1 MATQEK
7 PKRSKGSTVV
17 FSTVGIMASVRI
29 LLGRISPEWNHVLL
43 QVVEADEELEI
54 VGAAEDL
61 VALLMQVEELK
72 ADVVVLSQ
80 LPDGSEPGI
89 CSHLVLEHPNVRVLL
104 LPSCRGPNVPFSVVL
119 RKDWLKDASRETL
132 RSALQAM
139 SKHSHSQ

>member
-7 PKRSKGSTVV
+7 PKGRKPVHSSLQH
-17 FSTVGIMASVRI
+17 SGIMTSVRI
-29 LLGRISPEWNHVLL
+29 LLGRINPEWNHVLL
-43 QVVEADEELEI
+43 QVVDADEELEI

-132 RSALQAM
+132 RTALRAM
-139 SKHSHSQ
+139 SKHSQSQ